1 MITKKRLVLGAAII
15 SSTVLLAS
23 CGKTTTAKELR
34 IIDNCTEAK
43 DLCEF
48 ELTDAVVS
56 RYTNILGKTIERVE
70 SKTPLHDSDIKG
82 TITWNAPG
90 SAALADNASLQSV
103 LGVSCQDDK
112 CTENSN
118 PTAYKLAAGS
128 NTISVS
134 GTVTVDGQT
143 IDLATDVK
151 PITEDTE
158 AVENTY
164 TFQKG
169 DLPSGATIPD
179 LVKTL
184 NANASKANGSF
195 IADGSGSFKIQCNTG
210 YTWLKDVDPAYGTE
224 FNEAGNGRSIAV
236 ATWSTTDNK
245 WTASAIDSSGYTQ
258 DGIVKGDNV
267 SWMAGC
273 WPDQ

>member
-23 CGKTTTAKELR
+23 CGKTETAKELR
-34 IIDNCTEAK
+34 IVDNCDTAK
-43 DLCEF
+43 DLCQF

-70 SKTPLHDSDIKG
+70 SKTPLNDIKG

-90 SAALADNASLQSV
+90 SSSLADNATVQST
-103 LGVSCQDDK
+103 LGVSCQDGK
-112 CTENSN
+112 CTANSN
-118 PTAYKLAAGS
+118 PTAYSLAVGS

-158 AVENTY
+158 ETENSF
-164 TFQKG
+164 TFKSG
-169 DLPSGATIPD
+169 TLPSGATFD
-179 LVKTL
+179 TL
-184 NANASKANGSF
+184 AAALNDNSDRAHATFSKQGNAL
-195 IADGSGSFKIQCNTG
+195 KIQCAHG
-210 YTWLKDVDPAYGTE
+210 YEWMEDQDPAYGSQSQSPYARDTSQAE
-224 FNEAGNGRSIAV
+224 WSKSKQKF
-236 ATWSTTDNK
+236 ATTVIQGDN
-245 WTASAIDSSGYTQ
+245 WTANGEV
-258 DGIVKGDNV
+258 DGDIVRWR
-267 SWMAGC
+267 SGC
-273 WPDQ
+273 WKK